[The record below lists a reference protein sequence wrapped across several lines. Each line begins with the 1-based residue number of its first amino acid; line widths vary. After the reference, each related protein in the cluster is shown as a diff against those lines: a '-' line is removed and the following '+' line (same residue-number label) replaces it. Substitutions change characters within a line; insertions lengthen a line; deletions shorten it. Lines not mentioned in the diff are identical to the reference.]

1 MALAVGLLSLL
12 MPLLHSAPASADTRR
27 VHCHLNVKSPVIK
40 ETQVAA
46 NCQFSQYQGNA
57 YVIMYPGNR
66 AALEFEFPT
75 AKQGVTYTRTN
86 FWGGIKFSTPV
97 LTLKVFWADPGTSH
111 SF

>member
-27 VHCHLNVKSPVIK
+27 VHCHLNVESPVIK
-40 ETQVAA
+40 KTQVAA

-75 AKQGVTYTRTN
+75 AKQGVTYTRVN
-86 FWGGIKFSTPV
+86 REGGIRFFTPV